1 MKRFALSAIVLAMA
15 AFAGMNAQAD
25 EKKMT
30 EQEVAALEASL
41 FASMETLDTSSDAKF
56 AEQLEASEGNDG
68 AAKCWF
74 WCWRRRWVTY
84 PHYYYQTWYCPTYYV
99 PFRIVT
105 YSVPVVRTVV
115 TTPVVTT
122 PVVTT
127 PVVTTPVVTTPV
139 VTTPVVTTPVVT
151 TPVAQQPVIQ
161 TATPATNTVTTTAT
175 ATATA
180 TAGVVT
186 KFLPTSQK
194 VARGAVID
202 AKVPDNSPLAKIG
215 LRAGDIITKV
225 DGNPVNAM
233 IDIRRIT
240 PDSTIEFV
248 RGSQIK
254 VAGKQ
259 ILQNGTAQNMNG
271 AKSAD
276 VTVSQLQSLQETE
289 MTLNENYD
297 NKEKEKTMK

>member
-105 YSVPVVRTVV
+105 YSVPVVRT
-115 TTPVVTT
+115 
-122 PVVTT
+122 
-127 PVVTTPVVTTPV
+127 VVTTPV

-276 VTVSQLQSLQETE
+276 VTVSQLQSLQEAE
-289 MTLNENYD
+289 MTLYEYYD
-297 NKEKEKTMK
+297 NMEKETTMK

>member
-105 YSVPVVRTVV
+105 YSVPVVRT
-115 TTPVVTT
+115 
-122 PVVTT
+122 
-127 PVVTTPVVTTPV
+127 VVTTPVVTTPV

-289 MTLNENYD
+289 MTLYEYYD
-297 NKEKEKTMK
+297 NMEKETTMK

>member
-139 VTTPVVTTPVVT
+139 
-151 TPVAQQPVIQ
+151 AQQPVIQ

-233 IDIRRIT
+233 IDIRRGM
-240 PDSTIEFV
+240 
-248 RGSQIK
+248 RRRC
-254 VAGKQ
+254 
-259 ILQNGTAQNMNG
+259 
-271 AKSAD
+271 
-276 VTVSQLQSLQETE
+276 
-289 MTLNENYD
+289 
-297 NKEKEKTMK
+297 

>member
-105 YSVPVVRTVV
+105 YSVPVVRT
-115 TTPVVTT
+115 
-122 PVVTT
+122 
-127 PVVTTPVVTTPV
+127 V

-289 MTLNENYD
+289 MTLYEYYD
-297 NKEKEKTMK
+297 NMEKETTMK

>member
-105 YSVPVVRTVV
+105 YSVPVVRT
-115 TTPVVTT
+115 
-122 PVVTT
+122 
-127 PVVTTPVVTTPV
+127 VVTTPV

-289 MTLNENYD
+289 MTLYEYYD
-297 NKEKEKTMK
+297 NMEKETTMK

>member
-127 PVVTTPVVTTPV
+127 PVVTTPV
-139 VTTPVVTTPVVT
+139 
-151 TPVAQQPVIQ
+151 AQQPVIQ

-225 DGNPVNAM
+225 DGNPVM
-233 IDIRRIT
+233 
-240 PDSTIEFV
+240 P
-248 RGSQIK
+248 
-254 VAGKQ
+254 
-259 ILQNGTAQNMNG
+259 
-271 AKSAD
+271 
-276 VTVSQLQSLQETE
+276 
-289 MTLNENYD
+289 
-297 NKEKEKTMK
+297 